1 MSWKTKKMKAMV
13 TYDLWYNVLKK
24 KGKVPVSSV
33 FRKVSASEIL
43 KNIPS
48 ISPKI

>member
-33 FRKVSASEIL
+33 FRKVSARKY

>member
-1 MSWKTKKMKAMV
+1 MKAMV

-33 FRKVSASEIL
+33 FRKVSANEIL
-43 KNIPS
+43 KNIPAYPQKY
-48 ISPKI
+48 I